1 MMAISTP
8 PKILIVEDDGIIAMC
23 TKVTLLNM
31 GYDVLPIALCDTS
44 ALSITREH
52 KPDLVLMDILIHG
65 EKDGIAVA
73 GEIQR
78 QLCIPI
84 IYYSVSSDEETRERA
99 LKVPNSVFLNK
110 LASNNKLNQIINN
123 ALSTFS
129 NT

>member
-1 MMAISTP
+1 MAISTP
-8 PKILIVEDDGIIAMC
+8 PKILIVEDEGIVAMC

-31 GYDVLPIALCDTS
+31 GYDVLPIALSDTS
-44 ALSITREH
+44 ALRITREY
-52 KPDLVLMDILIHG
+52 KPDLVLMDIQLHG

-84 IYYSVSSDEETRERA
+84 IYYSGNGDEETRERA

-110 LASNNKLNQIINN
+110 LASHNKLYRTINN
-123 ALSTFS
+123 ALSIFS
-129 NT
+129 NA